1 MSRNAKLILVAVLFV
16 VAVGLVV
23 YFLTAG
29 GPQGPGPVPGTG
41 TEPPADAGDVPA
53 GGPRMSEDLMEDE
66 GN

>member
-1 MSRNAKLILVAVLFV
+1 MSRNAKLILAAVLFV

-41 TEPPADAGDVPA
+41 IEPPADAQGPS
-53 GGPRMSEDLMEDE
+53 GGPQMSDDLMDDE